1 MSRGKTLVEDKGSQE
16 NATTKTTTT
25 KTQSEE
31 KPKASEVIRCA
42 ETSTVVLRR
51 TGKKTKKTIATTT
64 TDTSK
69 ETKPTDV
76 EKNKS
81 ADEKS
86 SNNLVSD
93 TDDAKLLEQVANELK
108 LDEEMRKA
116 FSECQRGGKPN
127 LPLDNSAL
135 NRVKLDARI
144 SRGLVFRNVNNFITI
159 NASSFDE
166 SRDDNTDVD
175 ADKKNDENDQNQIN
189 KKRRSRLRKERKQK
203 EETDKTNKDNENVKI
218 NNNNDNDNDN
228 DNDTDNSTNSNN
240 TTNDSASTTTTTKTT
255 RNKNN
260 NTVVRRRKRSD
271 RSSDEWLK
279 RRSWSSTNRWS
290 LNLDATPPKGIL
302 RQSST
307 QSLKSLDE
315 YSDGTGSGCV
325 STESLRSKKTI
336 SWAED
341 LEITHEIDFKKKGV
355 NLFFG

>member
-1 MSRGKTLVEDKGSQE
+1 MSRGKSVVEDKGSQD
-16 NATTKTTTT
+16 NATTTTTTTT

-31 KPKASEVIRCA
+31 KPKASEVIKCA

-116 FSECQRGGKPN
+116 FSECQRGGKPK
-127 LPLDNSAL
+127 LPLDNSPS

-159 NASSFDE
+159 NATSFDE
-166 SRDDNTDVD
+166 SRDDINNTVHDVD
-175 ADKKNDENDQNQIN
+175 AGKKNDENDQNQIN
-189 KKRRSRLRKERKQK
+189 KKRRSRLRKERKQE
-203 EETDKTNKDNENVKI
+203 EETDKTNTDNENVKI
-218 NNNNDNDNDN
+218 NNNNDNDNDS
-228 DNDTDNSTNSNN
+228 DNSNN
-240 TTNDSASTTTTTKTT
+240 NNNNNNNNDNNNTGNNNDSDNNNNNNNNNTSTTTTTKTT

-271 RSSDEWLK
+271 RSSDDWLK

-302 RQSST
+302 RQSNFRRFG
-307 QSLKSLDE
+307 SLSFSPPL
-315 YSDGTGSGCV
+315 C
-325 STESLRSKKTI
+325 
-336 SWAED
+336 
-341 LEITHEIDFKKKGV
+341 F
-355 NLFFG
+355 